1 MHSFVLTVLIAV
13 AAKLQPSVQ
22 CDFSAQVTLAE
33 EDQQPA
39 PSQQPET
46 TAKNKPQQSVLE
58 VKAGEE
64 AVKNTD
70 LYQKT
75 GYWHP
80 FTRMPRFILRDQKNI
95 WTSPFHTTNRD
106 AKWWVIFG
114 GATGALIA
122 TDKYVSRNL
131 PTHSTLSTVGNDA
144 SYLGQSYALLPIATG
159 FYFIGTAT
167 GSDHFR
173 EAGLLSFE
181 TVADVSLISLAMK
194 SITNRERPLE
204 RAGNGEFEASA
215 GARYS
220 SSFPSGHAIATF
232 AMASIL
238 THEYPHKLWLK
249 ILVYSYAGGVLGA
262 RLAANQHFPGD
273 VLAGAAIGWF
283 TGDYV
288 YGKRHNQDL
297 DRKPGMAKAIL
308 SHLET
313 GGSFH

>member
-1 MHSFVLTVLIAV
+1 MHSFVVTVLIAV
-13 AAKLQPSVQ
+13 AAKLQPSAL
-22 CDFSAQVTLAE
+22 DDISPPATIAQE
-33 EDQQPA
+33 QQPA
-39 PSQQPET
+39 ASQQGQSP
-46 TAKNKPQQSVLE
+46 AQDAQQSVLS
-58 VKAGEE
+58 VKPGEE

-80 FTRMPRFILRDQKNI
+80 FTRMPRFILRDQKSI
-95 WTSPFHTTNRD
+95 WTSPFHSTKQD

-122 TDKYVSRNL
+122 TDKYVSKSL
-131 PTHSTLSTVGNDA
+131 PTHSTLTTVGIDA
-144 SYLGQSYALLPIATG
+144 SYLGQSYTLLPIAAG
-159 FYFIGTAT
+159 FYFIGTAN

-181 TVADVSLISLAMK
+181 TVADVSLISLAIK

-204 RAGNGEFEASA
+204 HAGNGEFEASA
-215 GARYS
+215 GARYN

-273 VLAGAAIGWF
+273 VLAGAAMGWF

-308 SHLET
+308 SHLEI
-313 GGSFH
+313 GGSF

>member
-1 MHSFVLTVLIAV
+1 MS
-13 AAKLQPSVQ
+13 KS
-22 CDFSAQVTLAE
+22 
-33 EDQQPA
+33 
-39 PSQQPET
+39 
-46 TAKNKPQQSVLE
+46 
-58 VKAGEE
+58 
-64 AVKNTD
+64 
-70 LYQKT
+70 
-75 GYWHP
+75 
-80 FTRMPRFILRDQKNI
+80 
-95 WTSPFHTTNRD
+95 
-106 AKWWVIFG
+106 
-114 GATGALIA
+114 
-122 TDKYVSRNL
+122 L
-131 PTHSTLSTVGNDA
+131 PTHSTLTSVGIDA
-144 SYLGQSYALLPIATG
+144 SYLGQSYTLLPIAAG

-181 TVADVSLISLAMK
+181 TVADVSLISLAIK

-204 RAGNGEFEASA
+204 HAGNGEFEASA
-215 GARYS
+215 GARYN

-262 RLAANQHFPGD
+262 RLVANQHFPGD

-288 YGKRHNQDL
+288 YGMKKRHNQDL

-308 SHLET
+308 SHLEI
-313 GGSFH
+313 GGSF